1 MNLQIQFKKGAL
13 ELYVLNLTIEKDY
26 YGYELVNRISNF
38 LDIAEG
44 TVYPILRRLS
54 KEGYFKTYL
63 QESNEGPPR
72 KYYRITALG
81 AERAALL
88 KDEWDLFSNSIDNLL
103 KGEDDE

>member
-1 MNLQIQFKKGAL
+1 MNLQVQFKKGAL
-13 ELYVLNLTIEKDY
+13 ELCVLNLTIEKDY

-54 KEGYFKTYL
+54 KEGFFETYL

-72 KYYRITALG
+72 KYYHITSLG
-81 AERAALL
+81 KERAALL
-88 KDEWDLFSNSIDNLL
+88 KQEWVVFSNSIEDLL
-103 KGEDDE
+103 KGEDNE